1 MIDLFNKQQTVFC
14 FLGAKEFSKIISRTI
29 ISERE
34 GVVVKRFILL
44 LMILFI
50 GYVSKPLW
58 EEAVQ
63 QFVPSSVR
71 DSIRSTVDLVK
82 ENPDINF
89 AIDTLNQQLNSLF
102 TPSDNPPSESND
114 PNVEKPKLTAPQDQV
129 FSIHNIELGESRADV
144 EQETGKPKRT
154 SKNEYGISWEAYH
167 ENYQNFIMVAYDEKN
182 IVRGLYTN
190 QDLIA
195 SSTGIKLGSSKQSV
209 QEHFGTPESVMRKG
223 LINYEI
229 NGDGEYDVFQLDSSY
244 VTIFYDKHENNTVTA
259 IQVIDEELEQN
270 KSDLYTKS
278 SQQLKEG
285 FEYQLFDLTNAS
297 RKNHGLP
304 VLTWDDHVR
313 ETAREHSLDMAEN
326 QYFSHTNLRGQSPF
340 DRMKEDNIRFI
351 TAGENLAYGQFS
363 SIFAHEGLMNSLG
376 HRENIL
382 HENYKYLGVGVAFNH
397 ESQPYYTENFY
408 SDSPS

>member
-1 MIDLFNKQQTVFC
+1 M
-14 FLGAKEFSKIISRTI
+14 
-29 ISERE
+29 
-34 GVVVKRFILL
+34 KRFILL
-44 LMILFI
+44 LMIVLI
-50 GYVSKPLW
+50 GYVSKSLW
-58 EEAVQ
+58 EERVQ
-63 QFVPSSVR
+63 QFVPVSIT
-71 DSIRSTVDLVK
+71 DSIRSTVDSIK

-102 TPSDNPPSESND
+102 STLNNPPSESND
-114 PNVEKPKLTAPQDQV
+114 TNVERPKLTAPKDQL
-129 FSIHNIELGESRADV
+129 FSVHNIEIGESRADV
-144 EQETGKPKRT
+144 EQEIGMPKRT
-154 SKNEYGISWEAYH
+154 SKNEYGVSWDAYH
-167 ENYQNFIMVAYDEKN
+167 ENYQNFIMVAYDEED

-195 SSTGIKLGSSKQSV
+195 SSTGIKLGSPKQLV
-209 QEHFGTPESVMRKG
+209 QEQLGTPESIMRKG
-223 LINYEI
+223 LVNYEI
-229 NGDGEYDVFQLDSSY
+229 NSNGEYDVFQLTNSY

-270 KSDLYTKS
+270 KNTLYTKS
-278 SQQLKEG
+278 SQELKEG

-297 RKNHGLP
+297 RENHDLP
-304 VLTWDDHVR
+304 ILTWDDHVR

-326 QYFSHTNLRGQSPF
+326 QYFDHTNLQGQSPF

-376 HRENIL
+376 HRKNIL
-382 HENYKYLGVGVAFNH
+382 QESYEYLGVGVAFNN

-408 SDSPS
+408 SDFPSL

>member
-1 MIDLFNKQQTVFC
+1 MERLQSIFEELLCNLFVSSFVE
-14 FLGAKEFSKIISRTI
+14 LES
-29 ISERE
+29 
-34 GVVVKRFILL
+34 VVVKRFILL
-44 LMILFI
+44 VMIVFI

-58 EEAVQ
+58 EESVQ
-63 QFVPSSVR
+63 QFIPSSVV

-89 AIDTLNQQLNSLF
+89 TLDALNQRLDSLF
-102 TPSDNPPSESND
+102 TPSDNSQSESKNT
-114 PNVEKPKLTAPQDQV
+114 NVETPELTAPKDQI
-129 FSIHNIELGESRADV
+129 FSIYNIELGESRADV
-144 EQETGKPKRT
+144 EQETGKPKRI
-154 SKNEYGISWEAYH
+154 SENEYGVSWAAYH

-195 SSTGIKLGSSKQSV
+195 SSTGIKLGSPKQSV
-209 QEHFGTPESVMRKG
+209 QEHLGTPESIMRKG

-229 NGDGEYDVFQLDSSY
+229 NGNGEYDVFQLDNSY

-259 IQVIDEELEQN
+259 IQIIDAELEQN
-270 KSDLYTKS
+270 KNALYTKL
-278 SQQLKEG
+278 SQQLQEG

-297 RKNHGLP
+297 RKNHGLSI
-304 VLTWDDHVR
+304 LTWDDHVR

-326 QYFSHTNLRGQSPF
+326 HYFSHTNLQGQSPF
-340 DRMKEDNIRFI
+340 DRMEQDNIRFI

-382 HENYKYLGVGVAFNH
+382 QENYKYLGVGVAFNN
-397 ESQPYYTENFY
+397 ESEPYYTENFY
-408 SDSPS
+408 SDSAS

>member
-1 MIDLFNKQQTVFC
+1 MKQ
-14 FLGAKEFSKIISRTI
+14 
-29 ISERE
+29 
-34 GVVVKRFILL
+34 FILL
-44 LMILFI
+44 LMLVFI

-58 EEAVQ
+58 EEQVQ
-63 QFVPSSVR
+63 QVVPSSVM
-71 DSIRSTVDLVK
+71 DSVRSTI
-82 ENPDINF
+82 EDINF
-89 AIDTLNQQLNSLF
+89 AIDTVDQQLNSLL
-102 TPSDNPPSESND
+102 TPSDNPPSESKD
-114 PNVEKPKLTAPQDQV
+114 TNVETPELTAPKDQL
-129 FSIHNIELGESRADV
+129 FSIYNIELGEARADV
-144 EQETGKPKRT
+144 EQETGKPKRI
-154 SKNEYGISWEAYH
+154 SENEYGVSWEAYH

-195 SSTGIKLGSSKQSV
+195 SSMGIKLGSTKQSV
-209 QEHFGTPESVMRKG
+209 QEHLGTPESIMRKG

-229 NGDGEYDVFQLDSSY
+229 NGNGEYDVFQLDNSY

-270 KSDLYTKS
+270 KNALYAKS
-278 SQQLKEG
+278 SEQLKEG

-304 VLTWDDHVR
+304 ILIWDDHVR

-326 QYFSHTNLRGQSPF
+326 HYFSHTNLQGQSPF
-340 DRMKEDNIRFI
+340 DRMKEDNIRFM

-382 HENYKYLGVGVAFNH
+382 LENYKYLGVGVAFNN
-397 ESQPYYTENFY
+397 ESEPYYTENFY
-408 SDSPS
+408 SDSAS